1 MLCGDDEGML
11 CGHGEGDDEGMLCG
25 HDEGDDEGTLCGHDE
40 GDIVL
45 WGEPEVQAR
54 ALALKSQSLARWSMV
69 TK

>member
-11 CGHGEGDDEGMLCG
+11 CGDGEGDDEGTLCGHEGMLCG

-45 WGEPEVQAR
+45 WGESVVQ
-54 ALALKSQSLARWSMV
+54 S
-69 TK
+69 